1 MRTTFVHRRGRHH
14 PAVCLLALFLLAAP
28 ISAQFARGPS
38 PLPERSVVVR
48 LLPGG
53 RLERSTDAGQSWQ
66 PVSGLP
72 ERVLPEDRA
81 GEPLPV
87 TAFATTPPSPD
98 DPAGRAALAA
108 SPGVKRPG
116 YHLVAHADV
125 ALAAVASRLFVSTDA
140 LETWTEVELGETI
153 NASTHITALAIDPA
167 DPSHWLAGTSYDGL
181 YRTRDAG
188 ASWTDLTADRGA
200 WPIYSGAG
208 FFEEIAALW
217 FTARGDVLLQAG
229 FGQGFLRV
237 DLDPLE
243 VTRLRP
249 LRDGDDSYGA
259 LARAIGSPWTGPQA
273 IPGTGPDGVNDA
285 DGENHAGD
293 ETGRDGG
300 ADRAAAG
307 DARLERAADRT
318 GIYLAAKNAV
328 PEKLPDHFDYLDRH
342 GFDSVVVD
350 FKDDEGHVTY
360 RSTVETA
367 RAADAVQPTIDPRFL
382 VEEAAKHDIYVI
394 ARIVVFK
401 DPKLW
406 AYDDHRYALWDRR
419 RGGPWGVFRTHTDE
433 ESDASRPVQVE
444 HWVDPF
450 SPEVWAYNVA
460 LAQEAAAFG
469 VDEIQFDYIRF
480 PSDGFTDDIRA
491 RYAVD
496 GADRTQAL
504 EGFLASARQEI
515 GIPIGIDVFGF
526 NAWAQMSYLGQDL
539 TRLARY
545 VDVISPMFY
554 PSHFARA
561 FLPRFSYLGRAE
573 VIYELGTRRA
583 RELAARAGDGATA
596 GGGTLIRPYIQAFL
610 IGDELE
616 FDTPTYRR
624 YLDVQ
629 VEASA
634 RAASSGYT
642 LWNASGRYYMLP

>member
-1 MRTTFVHRRGRHH
+1 MIRTTTAHRRALPR
-14 PAVCLLALFLLAAP
+14 AAAALLALLLVAAP
-28 ISAQFARGPS
+28 ASAQFARGPS
-38 PLPERSVVVR
+38 PLPDRSVVVR

-53 RLERSTDAGQSWQ
+53 RLERSNDAGHSWR

-72 ERVLPEDRA
+72 ERVLPEGRA
-81 GEPLPV
+81 GEALPV
-87 TAFATTPPSPD
+87 TAFAVSPPAPD
-98 DPAGRAALAA
+98 DPAARAALAS

-116 YHLVAHADV
+116 YSVVQPGDP
-125 ALAAVASRLFVSTDA
+125 ALAAVADRLFVSTDA
-140 LETWTEVELGETI
+140 LASWNEVDLGETI
-153 NASTHITALAIDPA
+153 NRSTHITALAIDPA

-188 ASWTDLTADRGA
+188 VSWTDLTADRGA

-217 FTARGDVLLQAG
+217 FTAQGDVLLQAG

-237 DLDPLE
+237 GLDPLS
-243 VTRLRP
+243 VARLRP
-249 LRDGDDSYGA
+249 LREGDESYGA
-259 LARAIGSPWTGPQA
+259 LARALGSPWG
-273 IPGTGPDGVNDA
+273 DGVAAPGRPEAGRANEAGAVGGSGTDQADA
-285 DGENHAGD
+285 
-293 ETGRDGG
+293 G
-300 ADRAAAG
+300 ASSPAD
-307 DARLERAADRT
+307 RLERAGDRT
-318 GIYLAAKNAV
+318 GIYLSARNAV
-328 PEKLPDHFDYLDRH
+328 REKLPGYFDYLDRH

-360 RSTVETA
+360 DSALELP
-367 RAADAVQPTIDPRFL
+367 RAAGSVQPTIDPRFL
-382 VEEAAKHDIYVI
+382 VEEAARHDIYVI

-401 DPKLW
+401 DPVLW
-406 AYDDHRYALWDRR
+406 AYDGHRYALWDDRR
-419 RGGPWGVFRTHTDE
+419 DRPWGVFRTYTDE
-433 ESDASRPVQVE
+433 ESGESRTVQVE
-444 HWVDPF
+444 HWADPY
-450 SPEVWAYNVA
+450 SPEVWEYVISIAR
-460 LAQEAAAFG
+460 EAAAFG

-491 RYAVD
+491 RYAAD

-504 EGFLASARQEI
+504 EGFLAAARQEI
-515 GIPIGIDVFGF
+515 DIPIGIDVFGF
-526 NAWAQMSYLGQDL
+526 NAWAQMSYLGQDI

-573 VIYELGTRRA
+573 VIYDLGTRRA
-583 RELAARAGDGATA
+583 RELAARAGGATVA
-596 GGGTLIRPYIQAFL
+596 DGTLIRPYIQAFL

-629 VEASA
+629 VEASE
-634 RAASSGYT
+634 RAGSSGYT